1 MSDKRDTRGGSRKQ
15 SRRKPYSKPV
25 LQTYGAIRVI
35 TENVG
40 SMTVLDNGSPPKTK
54 TA

>member
-1 MSDKRDTRGGSRKQ
+1 MKDKAKTHDREPSRK
-15 SRRKPYSKPV
+15 RKAYSKPV

-40 SMTVLDNGSPPKTK
+40 SMTNADGGTNPKVK
-54 TA
+54 TL